1 MRRRRQL
8 TIEPHSHPVD
18 QYMPYDHVRAWHTH
32 ITDTSGVLRPGQQIA
47 FRGQIDVR
55 NEQLVPMRAPIFFM
69 LTLTG
74 RYAPECICSCFIPI
88 DCFFFAVNGIKPY
101 LCE

>member
-1 MRRRRQL
+1 MRRQRQI
-8 TIEPHSHPVD
+8 TIEPHRHHLD
-18 QYMPYDHVRAWHTH
+18 QHTSYDHVQAWHTH
-32 ITDTSGVLRPGQQIA
+32 ITETSGVLRPGQQIA

-74 RYAPECICSCFIPI
+74 RHTPRV
-88 DCFFFAVNGIKPY
+88 D
-101 LCE
+101 LLLL